1 VLSFDLYIYIMSIA
15 KSPFIISSQTS
26 PHKNLAKL
34 VLKYQNSEFQDSI
47 PKHAANAFQIADD
60 FASSDKVILDSG
72 CGTGE
77 SSYRLAKK
85 FPEYKVIAVDKSI
98 ERLQRSHAYGDKPAN
113 LLFVQCDCVHL
124 WRLIKQAMWNIE
136 RHYLFY
142 PNPWPKPGHLQRR
155 WHGHPIFPTMLAVGG
170 VITMR
175 TNWKVY
181 AEEFVQALE
190 MNSVGQVELKHL
202 ELDIEAAFTPFERK
216 YMQSDH
222 QLYEVKA
229 VL

>member
-1 VLSFDLYIYIMSIA
+1 MSVA
-15 KSPFIISSQTS
+15 KSSLIISSQTA

-34 VLKYQNSEFQDSI
+34 VLRYQNSEFQDSI
-47 PKHAANAFQIADD
+47 PKHAINAFQIANE
-60 FASSDKVILDSG
+60 FVSSKKVILDSG

-85 FPEYKVIAVDKSI
+85 FPEHKVIAIDKSI
-98 ERLQRSHAYGDKPAN
+98 DRLQRSHSYGDQPAN

-124 WRLIKQAMWNIE
+124 WRLILQAKWNVE

-155 WHGHPIFPTMLAVGG
+155 WHGHPIFPTMVALGG
-170 VITMR
+170 VLTMR

-181 AEEFVQALE
+181 AEELAQALE
-190 MNSVGQVELKHL
+190 MIGCSNVEMKPLV
-202 ELDIEAAFTPFERK
+202 LDVESAFTAFERK
-216 YMQSDH
+216 YIHSKH
-222 QLYEVKA
+222 QLYEVVSK
-229 VL
+229 L